1 VKNKIAVF
9 LLLFLYCPGDFPAE
23 AVESTKVPR
32 IGYLVT
38 GGLAGNLARVEA
50 FRLGLKQHGYV
61 EGKNI
66 VIEYRFG
73 EGNSAQISEMA
84 RNLVTLKVDIIFAVG
99 AAAIEAAKNA
109 TRTIPIITTSGDPI
123 ASGLVDSLAR
133 PGGNVTGLTNF
144 TQELAGKR
152 LELLKDVLPQ
162 FSRVS
167 VLWSYRGSTSALRL
181 KQVEVAAQ
189 SQGLQVYATDI
200 QNAGDLELGF
210 AAMKK
215 ERTDALVMLRH
226 PLIISLFDRIIE
238 LAANYRMPVM
248 YDDKSVVQ
256 KGGLLSYGAD
266 LADLDRRAAFYVH
279 RILKGVK
286 PSELPVERPTK
297 FELVINLKAA
307 EKIGLT
313 IPDSVLR
320 WADEIIR

>member
-1 VKNKIAVF
+1 MKNKIAVF
-9 LLLFLYCPGDFPAE
+9 LLLFVCYRYDCPAQL
-23 AVESTKVPR
+23 VESTKVPR

-38 GGLAGNLARVEA
+38 GGLAGNSSRVEA

-61 EGKNI
+61 DGKNI

-84 RNLVTLKVDIIFAVG
+84 RDLVNLKVDIIFAVG
-99 AAAIEAAKNA
+99 AAAIEAARNA
-109 TRTIPIITTSGDPI
+109 TKTIPIITTSGDPI

-133 PGGNVTGLTNF
+133 PGGNVTGLSNF

-181 KQVEVAAQ
+181 RQVEVAAQ
-189 SQGLQVYATDI
+189 SQGLRVYAADV
-200 QNAGDLELGF
+200 QNAGDLEPAF

-215 ERTDALVMLRH
+215 ERADALVMLRH

-238 LAANYRMPVM
+238 LATKYKMPAM

-256 KGGLLSYGAD
+256 RGGLMSYGAD
-266 LADLDRRAAFYVH
+266 LADLDRRAAFFVH
-279 RILKGVK
+279 RILIGAK
-286 PSELPVERPTK
+286 PSELPVERPIK

-307 EKIGLT
+307 QNIGLT
-313 IPDSVLR
+313 IPDEVLR
-320 WADEIIR
+320 WAGEIIR